1 MDVLREGL
9 RTFRFHGRYYTDS
22 FQHSYG
28 HAARL
33 YVADVIADSPADP
46 AQYQRWLGALRVLCM
61 FKERD
66 AEDYVYEVSSGSE
79 LMRLGLGADWVDAR
93 AHPTGLP
100 ARLRGRTFGV
110 HYMINLD
117 SEVFTLDYC
126 LHWKLSSIPRRRD
139 EWLRAIVPSIY
150 RDTWTIS
157 LGICPEELVT
167 SPVLQLPEADPTI
180 AFESRRVYPRVEV
193 KEAWAVFLT
202 HSLAVALNTLRFEIV
217 NFGREWSP
225 DSFLFRELMF
235 ALVSMA
241 SNRAVFHDS
250 GARPLPRSPSQQDGD
265 DLSLVHDIRQVDQ
278 TRLEDEWV
286 GHDTPLEFGSMFHR
300 SGKLPGASPA
310 ETIYWLE
317 GVLVS
322 LELVP
327 DGKVVTK
334 AVRWGIEQRHASF
347 QAVILS
353 LFEAAFVEV
362 LEGHDGEIFVKVS
375 DMVALSPIRAEWC
388 MSTHRRERPPLTDGA
403 VAQPHP
409 GKMKLPA
416 DCVATPKKLQEN
428 FPGLAALVNFFDIAA
443 NRRAVV

>member
-66 AEDYVYEVSSGSE
+66 AEDYVYEGHRSKYLSGY
-79 LMRLGLGADWVDAR
+79 VDY
-93 AHPTGLP
+93 L
-100 ARLRGRTFGV
+100 
-110 HYMINLD
+110 
-117 SEVFTLDYC
+117 
-126 LHWKLSSIPRRRD
+126 
-139 EWLRAIVPSIY
+139 
-150 RDTWTIS
+150 

-265 DLSLVHDIRQVDQ
+265 DLSLVHDIRQ
-278 TRLEDEWV
+278 
-286 GHDTPLEFGSMFHR
+286 FGSMFHR